1 MISSP
6 SSTACGE
13 SQRPHVDAPTPRD
26 GYICCVHE
34 TLATVVEHIF
44 TKSPGIKDDPVVL
57 QRCHDALK
65 RIYAFAG
72 TARQKGKERPCVAMS
87 IRYPADDD
95 RPPQRARRAREGV
108 LMICIMGT
116 FGGKPFDA
124 LDAVYQ
130 HFCIAVAPNR
140 SPRATGEGGSS
151 ETCALRDE
159 LHVCPRPWTHP
170 SQWIVAYEYRSQ
182 SALCST
188 WPPVSKRGER
198 SRNGAP
204 GGDSATEPMYWL
216 DDEQLDWFR
225 AKCAERMEAW
235 SAMCTA
241 DPGFALVCERE
252 FRANRFMA
260 SQSSLA
266 SRTSWGSFNT
276 RGTRSRPG
284 TPLAAVP
291 EGIPGGSTAASPR
304 PESPHSCRGRSTKE
318 KSWRRRSF
326 SGSAKSLH
334 ASLRKAAAM
343 AKAS

>member
-13 SQRPHVDAPTPRD
+13 SPRPHVDVPTPRD

-44 TKSPGIKDDPVVL
+44 TKSPGIKDDPIVL

-72 TARQKGKERPCVAMS
+72 TAQQKGKERPCVAMS
-87 IRYPADDD
+87 LRYPAADDG
-95 RPPQRARRAREGV
+95 PPQRPREV
-108 LMICIMGT
+108 ELRICIMGT
-116 FGGKPFDA
+116 FDGKPFEA
-124 LDAVYQ
+124 LDALYQ

-140 SPRATGEGGSS
+140 SPRRVGEDESS
-151 ETCALRDE
+151 ET
-159 LHVCPRPWTHP
+159 PWTHP
-170 SQWIVAYEYRSQ
+170 RQWIVAYEYRRP
-182 SALCST
+182 SAMCST
-188 WPPVSKRGER
+188 WPPVSKRGDR
-198 SRNGAP
+198 SRKGAS
-204 GGDSATEPMYWL
+204 GGDSATEPVYWL

-241 DPGFALVCERE
+241 DPGFALACERE
-252 FRANRFMA
+252 FRENRFMA

-291 EGIPGGSTAASPR
+291 EGIPSGSPAASPR
-304 PESPHSCRGRSTKE
+304 PELPRSCRGRSTKE
-318 KSWRRRSF
+318 KVRF
-326 SGSAKSLH
+326 LV
-334 ASLRKAAAM
+334 LRW
-343 AKAS
+343 